1 MCAIER
7 IALEKTNNLLTKKAA
22 NDAAFTEYSKL
33 LDDNGEEALK
43 NGLTLEILE
52 ALLEP
57 ND

>member
-1 MCAIER
+1 MER
-7 IALEKTNNLLTKKAA
+7 IALETTNNLLAKKAT

-43 NGLTLEILE
+43 NGLTPEILDT
-52 ALLEP
+52 LLES